1 MKLSLRRVIGLFVA
15 AGFTGLAW
23 AAGTRVFQATV
34 YSAVSG
40 KEIAAMLSTE
50 GYQPTLGKAEDGDP
64 QIKFK
69 VQGKTIYFDFY
80 DCNKTEFCG
89 SLNISTGWALKTKLK
104 AADLNKWNADN
115 RYIRVYTDED
125 NDPFLESDT
134 DLDGGATLNNVKE
147 FVKMYVSQLEDF
159 VAEFKLR

>member
-1 MKLSLRRVIGLFVA
+1 MRILQKVVFGLLVVA
-15 AGFTGLAW
+15 GLMGLAW
-23 AAGTRVFQATV
+23 AAGTRVSQATV

-40 KEIAAMLSTE
+40 KEVSAMLTAE
-50 GYQPTLGKAEDGDP
+50 GYPPTLGKADDGDP

-69 VQGKTIYFDFY
+69 VQGKTIYLDFY

-115 RYIRVYTDED
+115 RYIRVYTDEA

-134 DLDGGATLNNVKE
+134 DLDGGATMNNVKE

-159 VAEFKLR
+159 IAEFKLR